1 MKTEKNLIS
10 TLDVDRLG
18 ELTKQMA
25 VLKKEADAI
34 KDNLKDFCNANN
46 VKKVEGALVTATYVE
61 ANRKV
66 VDYKTLCADMGVDS
80 DTLGKYTTHNAIFS
94 IKLS

>member
-1 MKTEKNLIS
+1 MNTEKNLIN
-10 TLDVDRLG
+10 TLNVDRLG

-34 KDNLKDFCNANN
+34 KDNLKDFCMTND
-46 VKKVEGALVTATYVE
+46 VKKVQGALVTATYVE

-66 VDYKTLCADMGVDS
+66 VDYKTLCADIGVDS
-80 DTLGKYTTHNAIFS
+80 DILGKYTTHNAIFS

>member
-1 MKTEKNLIS
+1 MKTEQNLIN

-25 VLKKEADAI
+25 QLKKASDAI
-34 KDNLKDFCNANN
+34 KDNLIDFCMANN
-46 VKKVEGALVTATYVE
+46 VKKVEGALCTATYVE

-80 DTLGKYTTHNAIFS
+80 DILGKYTTHNAVFS

>member
-1 MKTEKNLIS
+1 M
-10 TLDVDRLG
+10 
-18 ELTKQMA
+18 
-25 VLKKEADAI
+25 
-34 KDNLKDFCNANN
+34 ANN

>member
-1 MKTEKNLIS
+1 MNTEKNLIN
-10 TLDVDRLG
+10 TLNVDRLG

-25 VLKKEADAI
+25 QLKKEADAI
-34 KDNLKDFCNANN
+34 KDNLKDFCMAND
-46 VKKVEGALVTATYVE
+46 VKKVQGALVTATYVE

-80 DTLGKYTTHNAIFS
+80 DILGKYTTHNAVFS